1 MPPRDDAP
9 RMRSLDGDAVVITGA
24 SSGIGE
30 AIAHRLA
37 DAGATVVLGA
47 RRLERLESIADDLAD
62 DYGADALTVETD
74 VTDRDQ
80 VDALVDAAVSEF
92 GGLDALVNNAGVGLG
107 GDVESMDDDA
117 YHTMTDVN
125 VDGMFYATRAAL
137 PHLRER
143 EGTLVFLGS
152 FAGHHPRPGNPVYA
166 ATKWWTRGFAH
177 SLEGQVG
184 PDGVAVS
191 VINPSEV
198 RTEFG
203 DEEGEAFEERFEEGD
218 VTDPA
223 TIAEAVEFALAREAP
238 DTVSELNLYRRDK
251 FAEF

>member
-1 MPPRDDAP
+1 
-9 RMRSLDGDAVVITGA
+9 MRSLDGDTAVITGA

-37 DAGATVVLGA
+37 DDGANVVLGA
-47 RRLERLESIADDLAD
+47 RRVEKLDRIAGDLAD
-62 DYGADALTVETD
+62 EYDADALTVATD
-74 VTDRDQ
+74 VTDREQ

-92 GGLDALVNNAGVGLG
+92 GTLDALVNNAGVGLG
-107 GDVESMDDDA
+107 GEVESMDDEA

-137 PHLRER
+137 PHVRESR
-143 EGTLVFLGS
+143 GTVVFIGS
-152 FAGHHPRPGNPVYA
+152 FAGHYPRPGNPVYA

-184 PDGVAVS
+184 ADGVAVS

-223 TIAEAVEFALAREAP
+223 TVAEAVGFALAREVP
-238 DTVSELNLYRRDK
+238 DTVSEIDLYRRDK
-251 FAEF
+251 FADF

>member
-1 MPPRDDAP
+1 
-9 RMRSLDGDAVVITGA
+9 MRSLDGETAVVTGA

-30 AIAHRLA
+30 AIAHHLA
-37 DAGATVVLGA
+37 EAGANVVLGA
-47 RRLERLESIADDLAD
+47 RRLDQLDRIAADLAAE
-62 DYGADALTVETD
+62 YGAAALPVETD
-74 VTDRDQ
+74 VTDREQ

-92 GGLDALVNNAGVGLG
+92 GALDALVNNAGVGLG
-107 GDVESMDDDA
+107 GEVESMDDDD

-137 PHLRER
+137 PHVRETQ
-143 EGTLVFLGS
+143 GTLVFIGS

-184 PDGVAVS
+184 DDGVAVS

-203 DEEGEAFEERFEEGD
+203 GEDGEAFEDRFEPGD

-223 TIAEAVEFALAREAP
+223 AVAEAVGFALAREAP